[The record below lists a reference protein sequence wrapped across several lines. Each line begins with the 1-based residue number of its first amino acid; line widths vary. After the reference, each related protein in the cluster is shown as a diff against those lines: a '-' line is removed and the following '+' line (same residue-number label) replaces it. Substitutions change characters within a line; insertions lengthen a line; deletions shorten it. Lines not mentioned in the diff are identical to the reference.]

1 MSEQS
6 YAVIAAGG
14 KQHRVQEGEVL
25 RVEKIEEAPGA
36 QLDIHDVLMIGGAGS
51 TLIGQPKVDGA
62 KVTAEVLSHGRAD
75 KVQII
80 KFRRRKHHMKRRGH
94 RQWFTELKIT
104 GIVASGAAAPK
115 AESKPAA
122 KKPAA
127 PKKAPAKKSAPAA
140 DGAKDA
146 IIDISGIGP
155 VIVDKLEAMG
165 ITRFEQIASWTAE
178 DVERIDAEL
187 NFRGRIEREKW
198 IEQAKEFMA
207 KGNS

>member
-80 KFRRRKHHMKRRGH
+80 KFRRRKHHMKRQGH